1 MSCDKSEKI
10 KDAIKVLKDILRTQ
24 SEEVEAADTEPVAS
38 SDLPGPSTRRPS
50 AQADNE
56 ASRPISACSKALE
69 TLRKLRQAEQVRN
82 FEPYS
87 EAQGRK
93 RSSSS
98 LSKET
103 TPKRAK
109 TAEWAHR
116 FVCIVNKD
124 ATKVP
129 SRVEKA
135 FLEKEGL
142 GETTIS
148 FPLDTTPSEFK
159 KKLCA
164 VFPPLLN
171 SGGYELLHCIPNT
184 KDLAV
189 IPVTTS
195 NPIANLQLNTGK
207 GRIYIRPIQENLR
220 TSEDYEE
227 IEEEVSKLQS

>member
-1 MSCDKSEKI
+1 M
-10 KDAIKVLKDILRTQ
+10 
-24 SEEVEAADTEPVAS
+24 
-38 SDLPGPSTRRPS
+38 
-50 AQADNE
+50 QADNDT
-56 ASRPISACSKALE
+56 SRPISACSRALE
-69 TLRKLRQAEQVRN
+69 TLRKLRQAEQTRN

-87 EAQGRK
+87 GVQGKK

-98 LSKET
+98 LSKEK
-103 TPKRAK
+103 TPKRVK
-109 TAEWAHR
+109 TPEWSHR
-116 FVCIVNKD
+116 FVCMADKD

-129 SRVEKA
+129 SKVTKA

-159 KKLCA
+159 KKLCD

-171 SGGYELLHCIPNT
+171 TGGYELLHCIPNT
-184 KDLAV
+184 KDLAL

-207 GRIYIRPIQENLR
+207 GRIYIRPIQENLC
-220 TSEDYEE
+220 TSEEHED
-227 IEEEVSKLQS
+227 IEEEVTKLKHAIT